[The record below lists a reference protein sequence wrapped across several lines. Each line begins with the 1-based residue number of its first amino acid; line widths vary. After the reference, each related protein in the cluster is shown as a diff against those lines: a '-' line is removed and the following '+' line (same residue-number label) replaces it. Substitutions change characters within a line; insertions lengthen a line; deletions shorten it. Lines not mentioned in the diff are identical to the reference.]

1 MELADYVDL
10 LRKRWRWIAA
20 VAAAGLVSAFAFSML
35 STPVYSATAQ
45 VFVSVSGTDTTADLV
60 QGSTFTTKQVASY
73 AQLVDSPSVLDPVI
87 ADLGLE
93 QSAGELAEQV
103 TAQAPLDTVLINITA
118 DDPSA
123 ELSAAIANGTAES
136 LAATVAAIEKPSTD
150 QPSPVRISTV
160 RSAVVPD
167 AAVSPNTPLNL
178 AIGLLVGLAL
188 GFGTA
193 LLRER
198 MDTRIRTQDDVR
210 AVTDTAIIGSISY
223 DESAA
228 DLPLIVQE
236 SPRSARSE
244 AFRRLRTN
252 LQFLALDRERRAIVI
267 TSAIPGE
274 GKSTTAINMAI
285 SLADAGTKVVLVD
298 ADLRR
303 PTVSK
308 YMGLEGATGLTTV
321 LIGKVAVEDAIQEWG
336 NPNLRVLASGQI
348 PPNPSELLGSLHM
361 AELIQ
366 KLGSEYDVVLIDTAP
381 LLPVTDGA
389 ILARLAAG
397 AVVVVGAGT
406 THRPQV
412 EEALEALST
421 VGANVLGIVANRLP
435 MTERGGYY
443 RYEYQYQPQQTP
455 EPKPA
460 RGWGAKHRRK
470 YGWRGLWDTAFPGD
484 DAGERGGRTA
494 HRTPA
499 ASPVPSVP
507 PVPQPPAPPPAERV
521 PSPNWSFP
529 AHDDR

>member
-1 MELADYVDL
+1 VGTGARVELAEYVDL
-10 LRKRWRWIAA
+10 FRKRWRWIWA
-20 VAAAGLVSAFAFSML
+20 VAAAGLAAAFAFSML
-35 STPVYSATAQ
+35 STPLYSATAQ
-45 VFVSVSGTDTTADLV
+45 VFVSVSGTDTTADLA
-60 QGSTFTTKQVASY
+60 QGNTFTTRQVASY

-87 ADLGLE
+87 EDLGLE

-103 TAQAPLDTVLINITA
+103 TAEAPLDTVLINIA
-118 DDPSA
+118 VADPSA
-123 ELSAAIANGTAES
+123 ELAAAIANETAGS
-136 LAATVAAIEKPSTD
+136 LAATVAAVEKPSTD

-160 RSAVVPD
+160 KTALTPD
-167 AAVSPNTPLNL
+167 APISPNTPLNL
-178 AIGLLVGLAL
+178 AIGLLVGFAA

-198 MDTRIRTQDDVR
+198 MDTRIRTQDDIR
-210 AVTDTAIIGSISY
+210 AVTEAAIIGSISY
-223 DESAA
+223 DESAV

-267 TSAIPGE
+267 TSAIPRE

-303 PTVSK
+303 PAVSR

-321 LIGKVAVEDAIQEWG
+321 LIGKIAVEDAIQEWG

-348 PPNPSELLGSLHM
+348 PPNPSELLGSIHM

-366 KLGSEYDVVLIDTAP
+366 KLENEYDVVLIDTAP

-412 EEALEALST
+412 EEGLEALST
-421 VGANVLGIVANRLP
+421 VGATVLGIVANRLP
-435 MTERGGYY
+435 VTERGGYY
-443 RYEYQYQPQQTP
+443 RYEYQYQPP
-455 EPKPA
+455 GPDLLEAGP
-460 RGWGAKHRRK
+460 GWPRHRRGN
-470 YGWRGLWDTAFPGD
+470 GWRGLWQTAFPGD
-484 DAGERGGRTA
+484 EEGHDR
-494 HRTPA
+494 HR
-499 ASPVPSVP
+499 
-507 PVPQPPAPPPAERV
+507 R
-521 PSPNWSFP
+521 
-529 AHDDR
+529 